1 MRNSNIRRIGRESAL
16 TLLLS
21 CLSFSQFMSPK
32 IKISEREKSDLS
44 QMLQTDSSEFECTL
58 TNTIS
63 MHHAI
68 KDVHKYT
75 VQRASP
81 NTNESRINVPEKKV

>member
-1 MRNSNIRRIGRESAL
+1 MRNSNIRRIGRESRL

-32 IKISEREKSDLS
+32 IKISEREKRDLS
-44 QMLQTDSSEFECTL
+44 QMLQTDSSDYKYTL
-58 TNTIS
+58 TDIKSNI
-63 MHHAI
+63 HAI

-81 NTNESRINVPEKKV
+81 NINKSRINIPEKK